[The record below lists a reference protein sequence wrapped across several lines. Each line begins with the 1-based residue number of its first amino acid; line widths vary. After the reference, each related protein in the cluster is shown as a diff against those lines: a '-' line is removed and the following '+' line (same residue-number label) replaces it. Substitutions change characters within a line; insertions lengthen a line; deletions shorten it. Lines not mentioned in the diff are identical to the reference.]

1 MLHKRISRRAVLMGA
16 GAAATWLASPARA
29 LLQAAGRV
37 QVPSLVDP
45 LIARM
50 TLEEKAGQ
58 LQLMAAA
65 WGGGV
70 ALTLNPPGQG
80 SDFEGQVAEA
90 RQGILTGVFNG
101 NGARMARIMQ
111 SAAVQQSRLKI
122 PLIFAA
128 DIIHGHRTI
137 FPVPLAEVA
146 SFEPDLARRTAAA
159 AAFEASGSGIDW
171 TFSPMVDVARDQ
183 RWGRGVEGGGEDPL
197 LGCLFAAARVQGFQG
212 ADLKSNEHMLACI
225 KHFAAYGSPES
236 GLDYNAVDISERRL
250 REVYMQPY
258 RAGFDAG
265 ALSAMASFNE
275 INGIPSTANHW
286 LMTDLL
292 RGEWGFQGFVVSD
305 YTGDEEM
312 IAAGYARDERDA
324 AKLAFLAGVDMS
336 MQSALYRKHLPE
348 LVRSGEVPEASVN
361 QSVRR
366 VLALKAMLGLFDDP
380 FRRIDE
386 KREASRS
393 MLPRI
398 RALARESARKS
409 IVMLKND
416 GDLLPLPRSGKRIAL
431 IGPFAAGQHDLV
443 GPWVVYGDDAKAV
456 DLATGVRTAVADPR
470 SVIVAQ
476 GSGVE
481 DPIAGGIEQ
490 AVAAARSAD
499 LVVLAIGESFNMSG
513 EAQSRTEIVVPE
525 PQQRLAEA
533 VAAAGKPIVVVL
545 KHGRALAL
553 EGAVAD
559 APAILATW
567 FLGTETGNAIAD
579 VLFGAYGPSGR
590 LPASFPWRS
599 GQEPYYYAHK
609 PTGRPNP
616 PGDLQSYKAHFRG
629 IPNSARYPF
638 GHGLTYGKIAY
649 SGLALSGPSLPMNGS
664 IQISATV
671 TNSGRR
677 AAEEV
682 VQLYIHDR
690 VASITRP
697 VRELKAFRKV
707 ALAPGQSQ
715 TVRFTLTAADL
726 TFYGLQDR
734 PVIEPGTFDV
744 WVAPSAEA
752 EGVHGTFELA
762 A

>member
-1 MLHKRISRRAVLMGA
+1 MPHTRISRRAVLMGA
-16 GAAATWLASPARA
+16 GAAAAWLASPARA
-29 LLQAAGRV
+29 LLQAAGRI
-37 QVPSLVDP
+37 QLPSLVDP

-70 ALTLNPPGQG
+70 ALSLNPPGQG

-90 RQGILTGVFNG
+90 RQGLITGVFNG

-111 SAAVQQSRLKI
+111 TAAVQQSRLKI

-183 RWGRGVEGGGEDPL
+183 RWGRGVEGGGEDPM
-197 LGCLFAAARVQGFQG
+197 LGSLFAAARVRGFQG
-212 ADLKSNEHMLACI
+212 DDLKSNEHMLACI
-225 KHFAAYGSPES
+225 KHFAAYGAPES

-250 REVYMQPY
+250 REVYLQPY
-258 RAGFDAG
+258 KAGFDAG

-275 INGIPSTANHW
+275 INGVPSTGNHW

-312 IAAGYARDERDA
+312 IAAGFASDERDA

-336 MQSALYRKHLPE
+336 MQSALYRKHLPG

-393 MLPRI
+393 MLPKT

-456 DLATGVRTAVADPR
+456 DIATGVRAAFADPR
-470 SVIVAQ
+470 SIVVAQ

-481 DPIAGGIEQ
+481 EPIAGGIEQ

-533 VAAAGKPIVVVL
+533 VAATGKPIVVVL

-567 FLGTETGNAIAD
+567 FLGTETGNAITD
-579 VLFGAYGPSGR
+579 VLFGTYGPSGR
-590 LPASFPWRS
+590 LPASFPWKS

-609 PTGRPNP
+609 PTGRPNG
-616 PGDLQSYKAHFRG
+616 PGDLQPYKAHFRG

-649 SGLALSGPSLPMNGS
+649 AGLTLSGTTMPMNGTMEV
-664 IQISATV
+664 SATI
-671 TNSGRR
+671 TNRGTR

-682 VQLYIHDR
+682 AQLYIHDR
-690 VASITRP
+690 VASVTRP

-707 ALAPGQSQ
+707 ALAAGQSEV
-715 TVRFTLTAADL
+715 VRFTLTPADL
-726 TFYGLQDR
+726 TFYGLGDR
-734 PVIEPGTFDV
+734 PIAEPGTFDV
-744 WVAPSAEA
+744 WIAPSAEA
-752 EGVHGTFELA
+752 EGVHGSFDLVR
-762 A
+762 

>member
-1 MLHKRISRRAVLMGA
+1 
-16 GAAATWLASPARA
+16 
-29 LLQAAGRV
+29 
-37 QVPSLVDP
+37 
-45 LIARM
+45 
-50 TLEEKAGQ
+50 
-58 LQLMAAA
+58 
-65 WGGGV
+65 
-70 ALTLNPPGQG
+70 
-80 SDFEGQVAEA
+80 
-90 RQGILTGVFNG
+90 
-101 NGARMARIMQ
+101 
-111 SAAVQQSRLKI
+111 
-122 PLIFAA
+122 
-128 DIIHGHRTI
+128 
-137 FPVPLAEVA
+137 
-146 SFEPDLARRTAAA
+146 
-159 AAFEASGSGIDW
+159 
-171 TFSPMVDVARDQ
+171 
-183 RWGRGVEGGGEDPL
+183 
-197 LGCLFAAARVQGFQG
+197 
-212 ADLKSNEHMLACI
+212 
-225 KHFAAYGSPES
+225 
-236 GLDYNAVDISERRL
+236 
-250 REVYMQPY
+250 
-258 RAGFDAG
+258 
-265 ALSAMASFNE
+265 
-275 INGIPSTANHW
+275 
-286 LMTDLL
+286 
-292 RGEWGFQGFVVSD
+292 
-305 YTGDEEM
+305 
-312 IAAGYARDERDA
+312 
-324 AKLAFLAGVDMS
+324 
-336 MQSALYRKHLPE
+336 
-348 LVRSGEVPEASVN
+348 
-361 QSVRR
+361 
-366 VLALKAMLGLFDDP
+366 
-380 FRRIDE
+380 
-386 KREASRS
+386 
-393 MLPRI
+393 
-398 RALARESARKS
+398 
-409 IVMLKND
+409 MLKND

-638 GHGLTYGKIAY
+638 GHGLTYGKIDY
-649 SGLALSGPSLPMNGS
+649 SGLALSAPAMPANGTLEV
-664 IQISATV
+664 SATIANRG
-671 TNSGRR
+671 TR

-682 VQLYIHDR
+682 AQLYIHDR
-690 VASITRP
+690 VASVTRP

-707 ALAPGQSQ
+707 ALAPGQSEV
-715 TVRFTLTAADL
+715 VRFTLTPADL
-726 TFYGLQDR
+726 AFYGLGNR
-734 PVIEPGTFDV
+734 PIAEPGTFDV
-744 WVAPSAEA
+744 WIAASAED
-752 EGVHGTFELA
+752 EGVHGSFDLVR
-762 A
+762 